1 MVQCHNELSL
11 QINRLWILCD
21 HILLIMK
28 TIYFDREEIFYDSLS
43 IRNKFQLDSI
53 FLHDKAVVRLLG
65 EVTLSPNTYF
75 QGESS
80 ISNGVIIESG
90 SILENVF
97 VNKGTNI
104 RPYSIIRNCS
114 LGKKNIIGPFCFL
127 RDNSI
132 IANECIVGSHVEM
145 ARSKIGN
152 NVKISHQAFLGD
164 VEVKDNVII
173 GAGVVFCNY
182 DGKIHRNSIVEEN
195 VLLGSGTM
203 IISPIKIGRNSK
215 IAAASVVTKSLACD
229 QLFIQR
235 R

>member
-1 MVQCHNELSL
+1 
-11 QINRLWILCD
+11 
-21 HILLIMK
+21 MK
-28 TIYFDREEIFYDSLS
+28 TIYFDREEIFYDSIS

-53 FLHDKAVVRLLG
+53 YLHNNAVVRLLG

-80 ISNGVIIESG
+80 IFNGVIIECG

-97 VNKGTNI
+97 VNKDTNI

-132 IANECIVGSHVEM
+132 VENDCIIGSHVEM
-145 ARSKIGN
+145 ARSKIGD

-164 VEVKDNVII
+164 VHVKDNVII

-182 DGKIHRNSIVEEN
+182 DGNTHRNSIVEEN

-203 IISPIKIGRNSK
+203 IISPIKIGKNSK
-215 IAAASVVTKSLACD
+215 IAAASVVTKNLAND

-235 R
+235 RR